1 LNFTIYTTGFTKWQA
16 RNFFT
21 FLKQKEIT
29 ALIDIRRFPHSQ
41 LSGFTKSNNFA
52 YFLEELANCQY
63 YHFESLAP
71 QQEDFRRYKK
81 NEIDWETFKNI
92 YIESISSEY
101 SKFEINEILNIL
113 TYKNVLLLC
122 SEVDYE
128 YCHRSLLTTYI
139 SNLHKDLNISHVN
152 HMGVSYKN

>member
-1 LNFTIYTTGFTKWQA
+1 M
-16 RNFFT
+16 
-21 FLKQKEIT
+21 
-29 ALIDIRRFPHSQ
+29 
-41 LSGFTKSNNFA
+41 
-52 YFLEELANCQY
+52 
-63 YHFESLAP
+63 
-71 QQEDFRRYKK
+71 
-81 NEIDWETFKNI
+81 
-92 YIESISSEY
+92 ESISSEY

-113 TYKNVLLLC
+113 TYENVLLLC